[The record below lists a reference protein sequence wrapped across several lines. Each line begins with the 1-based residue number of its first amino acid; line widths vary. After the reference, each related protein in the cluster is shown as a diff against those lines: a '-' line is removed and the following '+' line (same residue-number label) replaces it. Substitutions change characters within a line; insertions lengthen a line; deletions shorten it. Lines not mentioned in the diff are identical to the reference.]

1 MAGIGVGKTKKD
13 GIRSIENDEDFI
25 RPRGVGKPL
34 RIDFQLR
41 DMSMKEVVFFLAW
54 SANATHRACDQ
65 YGYPDGDKNRREV
78 VAQVR

>member
-1 MAGIGVGKTKKD
+1 VRKTKKD

-25 RPRGVGKPL
+25 HPRDVGKRLP
-34 RIDFQLR
+34 IDFQLR
-41 DMSMKEVVFFLAW
+41 DMPMKEVVFFLAW